1 MAASANDKSMFV
13 VMEAEAE
20 EEDEDDEELLV
31 EVEETEEEEEEP
43 SFVAAVCATRLC
55 ACFFAMAIRQAS
67 AKALY
72 IISSMSVLTLMI
84 SVRSI

>member
-1 MAASANDKSMFV
+1 MSV

-20 EEDEDDEELLV
+20 EEELLVEELLV
-31 EVEETEEEEEEP
+31 EVEEVEEGEEEL
-43 SFVAAVCATRLC
+43 SFVAEVCATRLC